1 MNTEIKIFKLVSGEE
16 IIGTLESTGENTIKV
31 GKPMI
36 FYTSTMLDNKGV
48 PYEMTIL
55 RDWMARS
62 EEKIVE
68 IPMHQVSVSFK
79 PNEKTLELYFMEL
92 EKGSMKQEIVGG
104 DQFFES
110 SEDKMQ
116 MFDDI
121 LDDFLNNINNLMD
134 GDFPTNNP
142 PPSKKKK
149 KKKQKNAPE
158 LDPTNLANLMPDELK
173 ERPMIYLSMVIP
185 PEAIM
190 NLITSGVLEPE
201 QLLAMIDEVKKKKKF
216 TGDEKG
222 RKDFGNKF
230 SDWNPDPKSDDY

>member
-1 MNTEIKIFKLVSGEE
+1 MNNEIKIFKLVSGEE
-16 IIGTLESTGENTIKV
+16 IIGTLENTGENTLTIS
-31 GKPMI
+31 KPMI
-36 FYTSTMLDNKGV
+36 FYTSTMLDNKGT

-62 EEKIVE
+62 EIKVAE
-68 IPMHQVSVSFK
+68 IPIHQISVSFV
-79 PNEKTLELYFMEL
+79 PNEKTLELYSLEL
-92 EKGSMKQEIVGG
+92 TKGSMSEEIVDGNNL
-104 DQFFES
+104 FNS
-110 SEDKMQ
+110 TEDKMQ
-116 MFDDI
+116 IFDEI
-121 LDDFLNNINNLMD
+121 LDDFINNINDLME
-134 GDFPTNNP
+134 GDIPQDLP
-142 PPSKKKK
+142 PPTKKKK
-149 KKKQKNAPE
+149 KKKQRSNPQI
-158 LDPTNLANLMPDELK
+158 DPANLANLMPDELK